1 MSTFLELT
9 NDVLARLRESSVTSV
24 TTTDYS
30 TMIGKFVNDGKVRV
44 ENAWTW
50 EAMRTTITLPTIAS
64 TSNYVVTG
72 SGTRQKTIS
81 INDTTSKVRLRNC
94 AIQWILDQQQLTTV
108 TNSHPVYYSWYG
120 NNGTDSKIEIFPTP
134 DGVYSL
140 KLNMYVPQVELSA
153 DGDVVVVPSDPIVA
167 YAYARALAERGEDGG
182 LASSEAMMVYTN
194 ILSDYIALDGMRSNE
209 NTAWV
214 AV

>member
-24 TTTDYS
+24 VNTDYS
-30 TMIGKFVNDGKVRV
+30 IMIGKFVNDGKVRV
-44 ENAWTW
+44 ENAWNW

-81 INDTTSKVRLRNC
+81 INDTTSKVRLHNR

-108 TNSHPVYYSWYG
+108 QTAHPVYYSWYG

-140 KLNMYVPQVELSA
+140 KLNMYVPQVLLTA
-153 DGDVVVVPSDPIVA
+153 DADIVVVPTDPIVA
-167 YAYARALAERGEDGG
+167 YAYARALVERGEDGG
-182 LASSEAMMVYTN
+182 LSSSEAYALYKSM
-194 ILSDYIALDGMRSNE
+194 LSDHIALEGTRYPDRGE
-209 NTAWV
+209 FV
-214 AV
+214 AT

>member
-24 TTTDYS
+24 VNTDYS
-30 TMIGKFVNDGKVRV
+30 IMIGKFVNDGKVRV
-44 ENAWTW
+44 ENAWNW
-50 EAMRTTITLPTIAS
+50 DAMLTTITLPTIAS

-81 INDTTSKVRLRNC
+81 INDTTSKVRLHNR

-108 TNSHPVYYSWYG
+108 QTAHPVYYSWYG

-140 KLNMYVPQVELSA
+140 KLNMYVPQVLLTA
-153 DGDVVVVPSDPIVA
+153 DADIVVVPTDPIVA

-182 LASSEAMMVYTN
+182 LASSEAMAVYQNT
-194 ILSDYIALDGMRSNE
+194 LSDYIALDGMRSNE
-209 NTAWV
+209 NTTWV

>member
-24 TTTDYS
+24 VNTDYS
-30 TMIGKFVNDGKVRV
+30 IMIGKFVNDGKVRV
-44 ENAWTW
+44 ENAWNW

-81 INDTTSKVRLRNC
+81 INDTTSKVRLHNR

-108 TNSHPVYYSWYG
+108 QTAHPVYYSWYG

-140 KLNMYVPQVELSA
+140 KLNMYVPQVLLTA
-153 DGDVVVVPSDPIVA
+153 DADIVVVPTDPIVA

-182 LASSEAMMVYTN
+182 LASSEAMAVYQNT
-194 ILSDYIALDGMRSNE
+194 LSDYIALDGMRSNE
-209 NTAWV
+209 NTTWV

>member
-24 TTTDYS
+24 VNTDYS
-30 TMIGKFVNDGKVRV
+30 IMIGKFVNDGKVRV
-44 ENAWTW
+44 ENAWNW

-81 INDTTSKVRLRNC
+81 INDTTSKVRLKNI
-94 AIQWILDQQQLTTV
+94 AVQWILDQQQLTTV
-108 TNSHPVYYSWYG
+108 QTAHPVYYSWYG

-140 KLNMYVPQVELSA
+140 KLNMYVPQVLLTA
-153 DGDVVVVPSDPIVA
+153 DADIVVVPTDPIVA

-182 LASSEAMMVYTN
+182 LASSEAMAVYQNT
-194 ILSDYIALDGMRSNE
+194 LSDYIALDGMRSNE
-209 NTAWV
+209 NTTWV

>member
-24 TTTDYS
+24 VNTDYS
-30 TMIGKFVNDGKVRV
+30 IMIGKFVNDGKVRV
-44 ENAWTW
+44 ENAWNW

-81 INDTTSKVRLRNC
+81 INDTTSKVRLSNY

-108 TNSHPVYYSWYG
+108 QTSHPVYYSWYG
-120 NNGTDSKIEIFPTP
+120 NNGTDSKIELYPTP

-140 KLNMYVPQVELSA
+140 SLNMYVPQVLLTA
-153 DGDVVVVPSDPIVA
+153 DADIVVVPTDPIVA

-182 LASSEAMMVYTN
+182 LASSEAMAVYQNT
-194 ILSDYIALDGMRSNE
+194 LSDYIALDGMRSNE
-209 NTAWV
+209 NTTWV